1 MGSSGSTF
9 GDHQLIAA
17 FGVTEAKP
25 PKPEGARGLVLISRY
40 HSWKSAIYNPHP
52 TSSSKKEITS
62 GWGREGQPLASASS
76 RESLLNE
83 LHIVGRKHAKVAIW
97 PIATPPAFVNHLNA
111 GDEVLRVKG
120 DLGLVGCKE
129 GEPRCCAESS
139 GTLATSLS

>member
-1 MGSSGSTF
+1 MRPWERSFRTELQKALPRSPRSWVQWVCFTDQQAEAQTRGCIADSPGESG
-9 GDHQLIAA
+9 
-17 FGVTEAKP
+17 
-25 PKPEGARGLVLISRY
+25 LIS
-40 HSWKSAIYNPHP
+40 K
-52 TSSSKKEITS
+52 
-62 GWGREGQPLASASS
+62 G
-76 RESLLNE
+76 NE